1 MSQFWVTIQ
10 YRTPRGNPVA
20 YYGLVVGANALDAE
34 QRAISWLRKR
44 RNPSKIDTIK
54 TELCRHAA

>member
-1 MSQFWVTIQ
+1 
-10 YRTPRGNPVA
+10 VA